1 MALILRT
8 LSLGES
14 RKRRVIALL
23 LLFGKE
29 EELEKMIMLC
39 FFVDFP
45 SKNNPS
51 VGNQQSNIQFMS
63 YDLKRHANVL

>member
-8 LSLGES
+8 LWEKVG
-14 RKRRVIALL
+14 KRRMVVLL

-29 EELEKMIMLC
+29 EELEIIIKLC

-45 SKNNPS
+45 SKMNPS
-51 VGNQQSNIQFMS
+51 VENTNKAIFRSCHMT
-63 YDLKRHANVL
+63 

>member
-23 LLFGKE
+23 LLFGK
-29 EELEKMIMLC
+29 ELEKMIMLC